1 MEEKKYFRE
10 VVETFKYSEKDQKQK
25 LNLFETLCF
34 NECFSNFLKTKFNTS
49 KRFGN
54 KNKAIPNFKIK

>member
-1 MEEKKYFRE
+1 MKEKWFFREMIETFRYSAHTTNEKKE
-10 VVETFKYSEKDQKQK
+10 
-25 LNLFETLCF
+25 LFDVLCF

-54 KNKAIPNFKIK
+54 KLFFFIY